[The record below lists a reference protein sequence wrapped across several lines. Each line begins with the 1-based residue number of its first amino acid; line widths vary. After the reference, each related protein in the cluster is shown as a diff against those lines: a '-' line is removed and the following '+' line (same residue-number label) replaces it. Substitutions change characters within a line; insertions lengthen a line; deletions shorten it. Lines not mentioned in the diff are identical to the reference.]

1 MNVNL
6 KGKTAIVT
14 CGTSGIGLSCVKML
28 ASEGVHVTAISRGIV
43 KQPDFK
49 NEKFEGSISWL
60 TADITEKNDIELIL
74 ENRPNIDILI
84 FIPIRER
91 NCSINDIN
99 EVDFKQSYEN
109 TFFPFLLL
117 MKEYLPNMRENKYGR
132 FISCLG
138 ASTIAPL
145 WDHSLSNVSRIS
157 IASLASSSAREFSR
171 DGITFNNLILGLF
184 ETPGLEKLWSERLDE
199 HNNLTSYREQRI
211 EKIPGNKIGDPEQC
225 AMLAALLCSPTM
237 SYLTGQSINIDGG
250 YTLKI

>member
-28 ASEGVHVTAISRGIV
+28 ASEGVNVTAISRGIV
-43 KQPDFK
+43 EQPDFK

-157 IASLASSSAREFSR
+157 IASLVSSSAREFSR

-199 HNNLTSYREQRI
+199 HKNLASYREQRI

-225 AMLAALLCSPTM
+225 AMLATLLCSPTM